1 MLLLAA
7 QGAIPSVI
15 PLPNEM
21 MVNPGS
27 FASYGGLLL
36 ESSPSFG
43 NIQGMIR
50 DTLGTSASPSPN
62 ANTFIILNKNLS
74 REAYQL
80 TVDTDGIRIQAATR
94 AGVFYA
100 LQTLRQLR
108 SEGRY
113 KCVEIND
120 EPRFGWRGL
129 HLDVSR
135 HFFTKAEVLRYLD
148 YMAELKLNV
157 FHWHLIDDGGW
168 RMEVKKYP
176 NLTDLGA
183 WRLQREGEVWNYSNI
198 EFVGKD
204 SKQPKHGGFYTQEEI
219 REVVRYAAARNIEV
233 IPEIELPGH
242 CLPAMVAQPEVSCSI
257 EKDTDRPYR
266 ALAYCA
272 GKEVTFKFLEDVL
285 DETMALFPAKTIHI
299 GGDEVD
305 KTYWSK
311 CPDCTK
317 RKQAEGLKSDEELQ
331 SYFVKRI
338 EKYLNSKGRTLMGW
352 DEILEGGLAPNAQ
365 VMSWRGEEGGI
376 KAAQEG
382 HEVVMTPTSH
392 CYFDFSPSG
401 TTTKVVYNYE
411 PVPKVLTAVQSK
423 LVLGAQANLW
433 TEWIPDFNRL
443 EYMLFPRL
451 YAMAETLWTQPTKKN
466 YEGFVQRL
474 QPRYAEMARRG
485 VDFFVEPP
493 VPEATLIAFRDK
505 ATIAVPQTSV
515 PGVEVRVT
523 TDGSEPTST
532 STKFTKPIEMK
543 QDGTVRFAQYM
554 KGQRIGDPIKI
565 ECRALKPG
573 LATSGPAIER
583 FFEKS
588 WAKIPD
594 LTAESHTTQAEFS
607 GFSID
612 KYKAVPA
619 FTVEWIGHMNIP
631 EDGLYKFT
639 LGSDDGSLLALM
651 GITVVNN
658 DFLQGYT
665 ERTSGAHL
673 AKGVYP
679 FRVAYFENGGAERFE
694 ARVTL
699 PNGQTVPLASLVQK

>member
-1 MLLLAA
+1 MQVLK
-7 QGAIPSVI
+7 GAFDARSGFVLSAPK
-15 PLPNEM
+15 E
-21 MVNPGS
+21 
-27 FASYGGLLL
+27 FAGL
-36 ESSPSFG
+36 ERHVS
-43 NIQGMIR
+43 
-50 DTLGTSASPSPN
+50 DVLGTRVRRSNFDSEPTLKVTHDPALPREGYDLKVESDGVSIRASSSAG
-62 ANTFIILNKNLS
+62 A
-74 REAYQL
+74 
-80 TVDTDGIRIQAATR
+80 
-94 AGVFYA
+94 FYA
-100 LQTLRQLR
+100 LQTLRQLGDR
-108 SEGRY
+108 GRY
-113 KCVEIND
+113 QCAEISD
-120 EPRFGWRGL
+120 APRFGWRGL

-183 WRLQREGEVWNYSNI
+183 FRLQREGEVWNYTNI
-198 EFVGKD
+198 EFVGKA
-204 SKQPKHGGFYTQEEI
+204 STQPKHGGYYTQDEI
-219 REVVRYAAARNIEV
+219 REVVRYAAERNIEV
-233 IPEIELPGH
+233 VPEIELPGH
-242 CLPAMVAQPEVSCSI
+242 CLPAMAAQPEVSCSI
-257 EKDTDRPYR
+257 EKGPDRPYR

-305 KTYWSK
+305 KYYWSK
-311 CPDCTK
+311 CLDCTK
-317 RKQAEGLKSDEELQ
+317 RKQTEGLKSDEELQ

-338 EKYLNSKGRTLMGW
+338 EKYLNAKGRTLMGW

-382 HEVVMTPTSH
+382 HEVVMTPSSH

-411 PVPKVLTAVQSK
+411 PVPKALNAEQSK
-423 LVLGAQANLW
+423 LVLGAQANVW
-433 TEWIPDFNRL
+433 TEWIPDFNRV

-451 YAMAETLWTQPTKKN
+451 YAMAETLWTQPQNKN
-466 YEGFVQRL
+466 YENFVQRL
-474 QPRYAEMARRG
+474 QPKYALMASRG
-485 VDFFVEPP
+485 TDFFVEPP
-493 VPEATLIAFRDK
+493 IPEATLIAFKDK

-515 PGVEVRVT
+515 PGVEIRVT
-523 TDGSEPTST
+523 TDGSEPTAT
-532 STKFTKPIEMK
+532 SAKFTKPIEMNR
-543 QDGTVRFAQYM
+543 DGTVRFAQFM

-565 ECRALKPG
+565 ECRAIKPS
-573 LATSGPAIER
+573 LTTSRPAYER
-583 FFEKS
+583 FFDKS

-594 LTAESHTTQAEFS
+594 LSSEPHKSQSELT

-612 KYKAVPA
+612 KYKEVPA
-619 FTVEWIGHMNIP
+619 FTVEWQGQLNIP

-639 LGSDDGSLLALM
+639 LGSDDGSLLTLM

-673 AKGVYP
+673 AKGTYA

-699 PNGQTVPLASLVQK
+699 PNGQTVPLASLVQ